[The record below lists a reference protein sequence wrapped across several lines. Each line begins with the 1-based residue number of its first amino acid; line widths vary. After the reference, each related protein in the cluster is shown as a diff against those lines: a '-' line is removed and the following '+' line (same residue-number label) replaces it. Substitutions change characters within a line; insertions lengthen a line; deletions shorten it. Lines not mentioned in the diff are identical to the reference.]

1 MNPSPKKFSCRIR
14 VERLLSGKGRLKSL
28 SAYGDVGDV
37 VASAFD
43 ADGQVDLAR
52 LPGARG
58 LLLEHVAVEAHV
70 HVFHAEADA
79 GLLCFGRGVFDG
91 DVKGGT
97 GADGS
102 GADVRAVGQGAAFD
116 EVALG
121 GAGLGLLFLPPV
133 QQQEFGGGEEDEED
147 ACKEEF
153 AVFVH
158 FRRSRCRCRSGRRVR
173 LLRASGRGSL
183 KPVFRAR
190 QQPAERIHPVLIFQ
204 ALVVRLL
211 RG

>member
-37 VASAFD
+37 VASSFD

-52 LPGARG
+52 LPSSRG
-58 LLLEHVAVEAHV
+58 LLLEHIAVEAHV

-79 GLLCFGRGVFDG
+79 DLLCFRRGVFDG
-91 DVKGGT
+91 DVESGAV
-97 GADGS
+97 ADGG

-121 GAGLGLLFLPPV
+121 RAGLGLLFLPPV

-147 ACKEEF
+147 ACEEEF

-158 FRRSRCRCRSGRRVR
+158 FRRPRCHCRSERRVR
-173 LLRASGRGSL
+173 LPRASGRGSL
-183 KPVFRAR
+183 KPVFQAR
-190 QQPAERIHPVLIFQ
+190 RQLAERIRLVLIFQ
-204 ALVVRLL
+204 ALVVRL
-211 RG
+211 RRR

>member
-1 MNPSPKKFSCRIR
+1 MSHSTKSFLVRMR
-14 VERLLSGKGRLKSL
+14 VTHLLGGKGRLKSL

-52 LPGARG
+52 LPSARG
-58 LLLEHVAVEAHV
+58 LLLEHIAVEAHV

-79 GLLCFGRGVFDG
+79 DLLCFGRGVFDG
-91 DVKGGT
+91 DVEGGAV
-97 GADGS
+97 ADGG

-133 QQQEFGGGEEDEED
+133 QQQEFGGCEEDEED
-147 ACKEEF
+147 TCEEEF

-158 FRRSRCRCRSGRRVR
+158 FRRPQCHCRSGRRVR
-173 LLRASGRGSL
+173 LSRASGRGSL

-190 QQPAERIHPVLIFQ
+190 QQPAERIRLVLIFQ
-204 ALVVRLL
+204 ALAVRLI

>member
-1 MNPSPKKFSCRIR
+1 MSHSTKSFLVRVR
-14 VERLLSGKGRLKSL
+14 VESLLGGKGRLKSL

-43 ADGQVDLAR
+43 TDRQAELAR
-52 LPGARG
+52 LPSSRE
-58 LLLEHVAVEAHV
+58 LSLEHIAVEAHV

-79 GLLCFGRGVFDG
+79 DLLCFGRGVFDG
-91 DVKGGT
+91 DVEGGAV
-97 GADGS
+97 ADGG

-147 ACKEEF
+147 ACEEEF

-158 FRRSRCRCRSGRRVR
+158 FRRPRCRCRSGRRVR
-173 LLRASGRGSL
+173 LPRASGRGSL
-183 KPVFRAR
+183 KPVFRVR
-190 QQPAERIHPVLIFQ
+190 RQPAERIRLVPIFQ

-211 RG
+211 RR